1 MCRSPF
7 VARAARGLLISP
19 KPTSTVVSLTD
30 LGSLQKAKHRK
41 GGTGWV
47 QKENGTASG
56 QGLLQSYFQFLSVS
70 RLIGFEVAIV
80 MSMRRQN
87 ERDEG
92 ADCVEFR
99 ERESMRA
106 GLTVEREGAWGIPMK
121 S

>member
-70 RLIGFEVAIV
+70 RLVC
-80 MSMRRQN
+80 SSLSLSS
-87 ERDEG
+87 
-92 ADCVEFR
+92 FR
-99 ERESMRA
+99 NSLSAPSAHPPIASPDSR
-106 GLTVEREGAWGIPMK
+106 AWGLDRLRGGDRDVHEEAE
-121 S
+121 

>member
-7 VARAARGLLISP
+7 VARAPRGLLISP

-41 GGTGWV
+41 GGTGW
-47 QKENGTASG
+47 
-56 QGLLQSYFQFLSVS
+56 
-70 RLIGFEVAIV
+70 IGFEVAIV
-80 MSMRRQN
+80 MSMKRQN

-99 ERESMRA
+99 LIAYNEILS
-106 GLTVEREGAWGIPMK
+106 LY
-121 S
+121 